1 MEHLDM
7 PSFHADQQQRFSE
20 AAAILLNAGVMAAKA
35 NDYQS
40 PAARKIW
47 IRHWRYKQKSAR
59 NLVTK

>member
-7 PSFHADQQQRFSE
+7 PSFTLINNSAFLKRQLSCS
-20 AAAILLNAGVMAAKA
+20 NAGVMAAKA

-47 IRHWRYKQKSAR
+47 IRHWRYKRKSAR
-59 NLVTK
+59 NLRTK